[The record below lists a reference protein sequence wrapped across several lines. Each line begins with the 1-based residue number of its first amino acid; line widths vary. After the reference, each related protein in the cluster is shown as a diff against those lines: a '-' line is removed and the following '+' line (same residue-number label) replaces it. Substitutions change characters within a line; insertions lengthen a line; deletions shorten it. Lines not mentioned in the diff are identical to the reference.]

1 MLGGGVGVFT
11 FLGGFRIGLRM
22 ISGDSGG
29 VVSLGLGLGDLWG
42 GVGTLL
48 RGLTRVEVGETR
60 AESAARLTRREAGAE
75 GAGER

>member
-1 MLGGGVGVFT
+1 
-11 FLGGFRIGLRM
+11 M

-29 VVSLGLGLGDLWG
+29 VGSLGLGLGDLCG

-60 AESAARLTRREAGAE
+60 ADTAARLTRMEIGFWLNQCVGPFLVHRITVIEK
-75 GAGER
+75 

>member
-1 MLGGGVGVFT
+1 
-11 FLGGFRIGLRM
+11 M

-29 VVSLGLGLGDLWG
+29 VGSLGLGLGDLCG

-48 RGLTRVEVGETR
+48 RGLTRVEVGEK
-60 AESAARLTRREAGAE
+60 AARLTRLEAEAE